1 MPGSQPE
8 GSMDSLQ
15 GRLRAFQNQVR
26 AAARRSWFFSW
37 YSWGFLFAGILGL
50 GLGAVLASLFPVV
63 TTTYTQTGSSTTVT
77 TPFWVYPVSL
87 FPSPVLLALA
97 IREVV
102 LGRREARTGVSRAL
116 PSRREAPSPPGAGWT
131 ELVRRSQQL
140 ITHMRS
146 ETVSGFIP
154 LILGVYGAGGL
165 LASVLLFPFLAVS
178 FQAAILMVYVLPL
191 PLLLLLI
198 PFYLAVREWTR
209 IYQDVLDWQVG
220 SLSRLEQEF
229 YVRFAGVSATT

>member
-1 MPGSQPE
+1 MAGSPPE
-8 GSMDSLQ
+8 GSVDSLQ
-15 GRLRAFQNQVR
+15 GRLRAFQSQVR

-50 GLGAVLASLFPVV
+50 GLGAVLASMFPVV

-102 LGRREARTGVSRAL
+102 LGRREARTGVSRVL

-146 ETVSGFIP
+146 ETGSAFIP
-154 LILGVYGAGGL
+154 LILGVFGAASI
-165 LASVLLFPFLAVS
+165 LASFLLLSFLSVS
-178 FQAAILMVYVLPL
+178 FQAVVLLDYVVPL
-191 PLLLLLI
+191 PFLLLLI

-209 IYQDVLDWQVG
+209 SYQNVLDWQVG

-229 YVRFAGVSATT
+229 FVRFAGVTATA